1 MFYSNED
8 QELFNK
14 IMKQIC
20 KNAKKNFEENNKMK
34 ILSKKHP
41 QTDTIKMIVLCA
53 LLMLFVSFKTTKN
66 DDPIYLDP
74 SKSVEARVADLMSRM
89 TLEDKVYQMNQFVGL
104 EHMKKGNPDDDKE
117 NNDAQGFYKTLSV
130 NDVSKMC
137 EEGKIGSFLH
147 VLTAKEANYL
157 QELALKAP
165 LKIPV
170 LIGIDAIHGNA
181 LVSGTTVYPSPIGLA
196 STWNDDFLYTIGKQ
210 TAKEMR
216 ATGSHWTF
224 TPNIDVLRDPRWGR
238 VGETLG
244 EDPFM
249 VGNMGASMIRG
260 FQQDDFTGTEKV
272 IACAKHMIG
281 GGESINGLNAAPADI
296 SVRTLREVHLPPYKK
311 AIDAGVYSIMA
322 AHNEING
329 VPSHMSKWL
338 MTDVLRNEW
347 NFQGFYVSDWL
358 DIERI
363 NTLHHTAKDMKEA
376 SFLSVDAGMDM
387 HMHGPKFTDA
397 IIASVKEGKLSIN
410 RVNDACR
417 KILTAKFKLG
427 LFENRFVD
435 LEKKKELLFTE
446 EHKATALESARKGI
460 VLLKNNGILPLQK
473 TTSKKKIFVTGPNA
487 NNQSILGDW
496 HAVQPDE
503 NVTTIYEGIKTL
515 GETKGYAVNFFNS
528 GENIRNIKS
537 SKIKEA
543 SEKAKNADYAIVVV
557 GDNSMRYKWKD
568 KTAGENM
575 ARASLNLFGKQLD
588 LVKAIKET
596 GTPVIIVLVN
606 GKPISE
612 PWLEENIPAIL
623 ESWEPGN
630 LGGQAVAEILFGDIN
645 PSGKLPLTVAR
656 SVGQLR
662 MVYNHKPS
670 AYFHKYADEKNTPLY
685 PFGYGLSYTKFK
697 YSNPKLLNTSFDD
710 DSNIKVEVAVTNIG
724 EMDGDEVV
732 QLYIRDNVSSATR
745 PVKELK
751 GYKRIN
757 LKVGETKNVVFEIT
771 PESLAFYDIDMN
783 YVVEPGTFKIM
794 TGSSSHFK
802 SLKTVELTI
811 ENKINLYN

>member
-1 MFYSNED
+1 MFKRVITKGA
-8 QELFNK
+8 LFS
-14 IMKQIC
+14 
-20 KNAKKNFEENNKMK
+20 F
-34 ILSKKHP
+34 
-41 QTDTIKMIVLCA
+41 IVTMCSSYAQNSANLHSDSTP
-53 LLMLFVSFKTTKN
+53 L
-66 DDPIYLDP
+66 YLDP
-74 SKSVEARVADLMSRM
+74 LQPTEKRIDDLMGRM

-104 EHMKKGNPDDDKE
+104 DHMKQGNPNDDKE

-157 QELALKAP
+157 QELALRSP

-196 STWNDDFLYTIGKQ
+196 STWDDDFFYSIGKQ

-224 TPNIDVLRDPRWGR
+224 TPNIDILRDPRWGR

-249 VGNMGASMIRG
+249 VGNMGAAMING
-260 FQQDDFTGTEKV
+260 FQQGDFTGTEKV
-272 IACAKHMIG
+272 IACVKHLIG
-281 GGESINGLNAAPADI
+281 GGESVNGLNAAAADI

-311 AIDAGVYSIMA
+311 AIDAGVYSMMA

-329 VPSHMSKWL
+329 IPSHMSKWL
-338 MTDVLRNEW
+338 MTDILRNEW
-347 NFQGFYVSDWL
+347 NFKGFYVSDWL

-363 NTLHHTAKDMKEA
+363 NSLHHTAKDMKEA
-376 SFLSVDAGMDM
+376 SYLSVDAGMDM
-387 HMHGPKFTDA
+387 HMHGPLFTDA
-397 IIASVKEGKLSIN
+397 IIESVKEDKLSIN

-435 LEKKKELLFTE
+435 LEKKGGLLFTE
-446 EHKATALESARKGI
+446 EHKTTALESARKGI
-460 VLLKNNGILPLQK
+460 VLLKNNGVLPLPE
-473 TTSKKKIFVTGPNA
+473 TTSKKKLFVTGPNA

-496 HAVQPDE
+496 HAAQPDE
-503 NVTTIYEGIKTL
+503 NVITIYEGIKAV
-515 GETKGYAVNFFNS
+515 GETKGYTVDFYDS
-528 GENIRNIKS
+528 GENIRKIQS
-537 SKIKEA
+537 SKIQEA
-543 SEKAKNADYAIVVV
+543 AEKAKNADYAIVVV

-575 ARASLNLFGKQLD
+575 GRANLDLFGKQLE
-588 LVKAIKET
+588 LVQAIEKT

-612 PWLEENIPAIL
+612 PWLQKNIPAIL

-685 PFGYGLSYTKFK
+685 PFGFGLSYTK
-697 YSNPKLLNTSFDD
+697 YSYSTPKLSSTTFKEN
-710 DSNIKVEVAVTNIG
+710 EVVTVTLEVTNSGKIDG
-724 EMDGDEVV
+724 EEIV
-732 QLYIRDNVSSATR
+732 QLYIRDKVSSATR

-751 GYKRIN
+751 GYQRVA
-757 LKVGETKNVVFEIT
+757 LKAGETKTVSFTIDAEI
-771 PESLAFYDIDMN
+771 LAFYDINMT
-783 YVVEPGTFKIM
+783 YCVEPGEFTIM
-794 TGSSSHFK
+794 TGSSSNDK
-802 SLKTVELTI
+802 DLKLTTLEVTNRIEL
-811 ENKINLYN
+811 

>member
-1 MFYSNED
+1 MSYTKK
-8 QELFNK
+8 QKELFNR
-14 IMKQIC
+14 IMKQIN
-20 KNAKKNFEENNKMK
+20 KNVVNNSKENNKMK

-104 EHMKKGNPDDDKE
+104 EHMKKGNPNDDKE

-130 NDVSKMC
+130 NDISKMC

-157 QELALKAP
+157 QELALKSP

-196 STWNDDFLYTIGKQ
+196 STWNDDFLYTVGKQ

-238 VGETLG
+238 VGETFG

-260 FQQDDFTGTEKV
+260 FQQDDFTGTQKV

-358 DIERI
+358 DIERL

-427 LFENRFVD
+427 LFENRFVN

-503 NVTTIYEGIKTL
+503 NVTTVYEGIKTL

-612 PWLEENIPAIL
+612 PWLQNNIPAIL

-630 LGGQAVAEILFGDIN
+630 LGGQAVAEVLFGEVN

-670 AYFHKYADEKNTPLY
+670 AYFHKYADEKKTPLY
-685 PFGYGLSYTKFK
+685 PFGFGLSYTHYK
-697 YSNPKLLNTSFDD
+697 YSAPSLSNNTLNKKNEITVT
-710 DSNIKVEVAVTNIG
+710 VEITNTGVVDG
-724 EMDGDEVV
+724 EEIA

-751 GYKRIN
+751 GYKRVA
-757 LKVGETKNVVFEIT
+757 LKAGETKKVEFT
-771 PESLAFYDIDMN
+771 LDAESLAFYDINMD
-783 YVVEPGTFKIM
+783 YCVEPGDFTIM
-794 TGSSSHFK
+794 TGSSSAK
-802 SLKTVELTI
+802 KDLKVTTLTVN
-811 ENKINLYN
+811 NKIEL

>member
-1 MFYSNED
+1 MFYTKK
-8 QELFNK
+8 QKELFNR
-14 IMKQIC
+14 IMKQIN
-20 KNAKKNFEENNKMK
+20 KNVENSSKENNKMK

-74 SKSVEARVADLMSRM
+74 SKSVEARVTDLMSRM

-147 VLTAKEANYL
+147 VLTAEEANYL
-157 QELALKAP
+157 QELALKSP

-196 STWNDDFLYTIGKQ
+196 STWNDDFLYTVGKQ

-224 TPNIDVLRDPRWGR
+224 TPNIDILRDPRWGR
-238 VGETLG
+238 VGETFG

-358 DIERI
+358 DIERL

-397 IIASVKEGKLSIN
+397 IIASVKEGKLSES
-410 RVNDACR
+410 RVNDACK
-417 KILTAKFKLG
+417 KILTAKFRLG

-503 NVTTIYEGIKTL
+503 NVTTVYEGIKTL

-630 LGGQAVAEILFGDIN
+630 LGGQAVAEVLFGEVN

-662 MVYNHKPS
+662 MIYNHKPS
-670 AYFHKYADEKNTPLY
+670 AYFHKYADEKKTPLY
-685 PFGYGLSYTKFK
+685 PFGFGLSYTNYK
-697 YSNPKLLNTSFDD
+697 YSAPSLSNNTLNKKNEITVT
-710 DSNIKVEVAVTNIG
+710 VEITNTGAVDG
-724 EMDGDEVV
+724 EEIA

-751 GYKRIN
+751 GYKRVA
-757 LKVGETKNVVFEIT
+757 LKAGETKKVTFSLNA
-771 PESLAFYDIDMN
+771 ESLAFYDINMV
-783 YVVEPGTFKIM
+783 YCVEPGKFTIM
-794 TGSSSHFK
+794 TGSSSNSK
-802 SLKTVELTI
+802 DLKKVILTVN
-811 ENKINLYN
+811 NKIEL

>member
-1 MFYSNED
+1 
-8 QELFNK
+8 
-14 IMKQIC
+14 MKQIN
-20 KNAKKNFEENNKMK
+20 KNVENSSKENNKMK

-74 SKSVEARVADLMSRM
+74 SKSVEARVTDLMSRM

-147 VLTAKEANYL
+147 VLTTEEANYL
-157 QELALKAP
+157 QELALKSP

-196 STWNDDFLYTIGKQ
+196 STWNDDFLYSVGKQ

-238 VGETLG
+238 VGETFG

-358 DIERI
+358 DIERL

-417 KILTAKFKLG
+417 KILTVKFKLG

-503 NVTTIYEGIKTL
+503 NVTTVYEGIKTL

-630 LGGQAVAEILFGDIN
+630 LGGQAVAEVLFGEVN

-662 MVYNHKPS
+662 MIYNHKPS

-685 PFGYGLSYTKFK
+685 PFGYGLSYTK
-697 YSNPKLLNTSFDD
+697 YSYNAPKLSSTTFNQGEAVTVT
-710 DSNIKVEVAVTNIG
+710 VEVTNSG
-724 EMDGDEVV
+724 KMDGEEIV
-732 QLYIRDNVSSATR
+732 QLYIRDKVSSVTR

-751 GYKRIN
+751 GYQRVA
-757 LKVGETKNVVFEIT
+757 LKVGETKTVSFTINA
-771 PESLAFYDIDMN
+771 ESLAFYDINMT
-783 YVVEPGTFKIM
+783 YCVEPGKFTIM
-794 TGSSSHFK
+794 TGSSSNSK
-802 SLKTVELTI
+802 DLKKVILAVN
-811 ENKINLYN
+811 NKIEL

>member
-1 MFYSNED
+1 MSILRKKHSPITALKTIILSVLIA
-8 QELFNK
+8 LFISFK
-14 IMKQIC
+14 S
-20 KNAKKNFEENNKMK
+20 NNK
-34 ILSKKHP
+34 
-41 QTDTIKMIVLCA
+41 
-53 LLMLFVSFKTTKN
+53 
-66 DDPIYLDP
+66 DPIYLDP
-74 SKSVEARVADLMSRM
+74 FYSVEARVTDLMSRM

-130 NDVSKMC
+130 NDVIKMC

-147 VLTAKEANYL
+147 VLTAEEANYL
-157 QELALKAP
+157 QELALKSP

-196 STWNDDFLYTIGKQ
+196 STWNDDFLHAIGKQ

-238 VGETLG
+238 VGETFG

-260 FQQDDFTGTEKV
+260 FQQNNFTGTEKV
-272 IACAKHMIG
+272 IACAKHLIG
-281 GGESINGLNAAPADI
+281 GGESINGLNVAPADI

-311 AIDAGVYSIMA
+311 AINAGVFSIMA
-322 AHNEING
+322 AHNELNG
-329 VPSHMSKWL
+329 IPCHMNKWL
-338 MTDVLRNEW
+338 MTDVLRNEYG
-347 NFQGFYVSDWL
+347 FKGFYISDWL

-376 SFLSVDAGMDM
+376 SFLSVEAGMDM

-397 IIASVKEGKLSIN
+397 IIACVKEGKLSVN
-410 RVNDACR
+410 RINDACR
-417 KILTAKFKLG
+417 KLLTAKFRLG
-427 LFENRFVD
+427 LFEHRFVE
-435 LEKKKELLFTE
+435 LKKKNESLFTE
-446 EHKATALESARKGI
+446 THKATALESARKGI
-460 VLLKNNGILPLQK
+460 VLLKNNGILPLPK
-473 TTSKKKIFVTGPNA
+473 ETSKKKVFVTGPNA

-496 HAVQPDE
+496 HAIQPDE
-503 NVTTIYEGIKTL
+503 NVITIYEGIKSL
-515 GETKGYAVNFFNS
+515 GERKGYQVTFFNS
-528 GENIRNIKS
+528 GENSRNIQR

-543 SEKAKNADYAIVVV
+543 AEKAKNADYAIVVV

-575 ARASLNLFGKQLD
+575 ARASLDLFGKQLD
-588 LVKAIKET
+588 LVKAIHKT
-596 GTPVIIVLVN
+596 GTPVIIILVN

-612 PWLEENIPAIL
+612 PWLQHKIPAIL
-623 ESWEPGN
+623 EAWEPGN
-630 LGGQAVAEILFGDIN
+630 MGGQAVAEILFGEVN

-656 SVGQLR
+656 NVGQLR
-662 MVYNHKPS
+662 MIYNHKPA
-670 AYFHKYADEKNTPLY
+670 AYFHKYADEKKTPLY
-685 PFGYGLSYTKFK
+685 PFGYGLSYTNYK
-697 YSNPKLLNTSFDD
+697 YSVPSLSNNTLDKK
-710 DSNIKVEVAVTNIG
+710 NEITVAVEITNTGDVDG
-724 EMDGDEVV
+724 EEIA

-751 GYKRIN
+751 GYKRVA
-757 LKVGETKNVVFEIT
+757 LKAGETKTVNFT
-771 PESLAFYDIDMN
+771 LDAESLAFYDLNMK
-783 YVVEPGTFKIM
+783 YCVEPGVFTIM
-794 TGSSSHFK
+794 TGSSSAK
-802 SLKTVELTI
+802 KDLKTITLTVHHKI
-811 ENKINLYN
+811 EW

>member
-1 MFYSNED
+1 MSYTKK
-8 QELFNK
+8 QKELFNR
-14 IMKQIC
+14 IMKQIN
-20 KNAKKNFEENNKMK
+20 KNVVNNSKENNKMK

-104 EHMKKGNPDDDKE
+104 EHMKKGNPNDDKE

-130 NDVSKMC
+130 NDISKMC

-157 QELALKAP
+157 QELALKSP

-181 LVSGTTVYPSPIGLA
+181 LVSGTTVYPSPIGLT
-196 STWNDDFLYTIGKQ
+196 STWNDDFLYTVGKQ

-238 VGETLG
+238 VGETFG

-260 FQQDDFTGTEKV
+260 FQQDDFTGTQKV

-427 LFENRFVD
+427 LFENRFVN

-503 NVTTIYEGIKTL
+503 NVTTVYEGIKTL
-515 GETKGYAVNFFNS
+515 GGTKGYAVNFFNS
-528 GENIRNIKS
+528 GENIRNIKV

-557 GDNSMRYKWKD
+557 GDNSMRYKWQD

-588 LVKAIKET
+588 LVKAIKKT

-685 PFGYGLSYTKFK
+685 PFGYGLSYTK
-697 YSNPKLLNTSFDD
+697 YSYNAPKLSSTTFNQGEAVTVT
-710 DSNIKVEVAVTNIG
+710 VEVTNSG
-724 EMDGDEVV
+724 KMDGEEIV
-732 QLYIRDNVSSATR
+732 QLYIRDKVSSVTR

-751 GYKRIN
+751 GYQRVA
-757 LKVGETKNVVFEIT
+757 LKVGETKTVSFTINA
-771 PESLAFYDIDMN
+771 ESLAFYDINMT
-783 YVVEPGTFKIM
+783 YCVEPGKFTIM
-794 TGSSSHFK
+794 TGSSSNSK
-802 SLKTVELTI
+802 DLKKVILAVN
-811 ENKINLYN
+811 NKIEL

>member
-1 MFYSNED
+1 MF
-8 QELFNK
+8 
-14 IMKQIC
+14 
-20 KNAKKNFEENNKMK
+20 KKV
-34 ILSKKHP
+34 IKKVFFFSFIVTMYCSYAQNP
-41 QTDTIKMIVLCA
+41 SRLNQTPSPL
-53 LLMLFVSFKTTKN
+53 
-66 DDPIYLDP
+66 YLDP
-74 SKSVEARVADLMSRM
+74 TQPTEKRVADLMSRM

-104 EHMKKGNPDDDKE
+104 DHMKKGNPNDDKE

-130 NDVSKMC
+130 NDVTAMC

-157 QELALKAP
+157 QELALKSP

-196 STWNDDFLYTIGKQ
+196 STWNDDFLYSIGKQ

-224 TPNIDVLRDPRWGR
+224 TPNIDILRDPRWGR

-249 VGNMGASMIRG
+249 VGNMGAAMING
-260 FQQDDFTGTEKV
+260 FQQGDFTGTQKV
-272 IACAKHMIG
+272 IACVKHLIG

-296 SVRTLREVHLPPYKK
+296 SLRTLREIHLPPYKK

-329 VPSHMSKWL
+329 IPSHMSKWL

-347 NFQGFYVSDWL
+347 GFKGFYVSDWL

-363 NTLHHTAKDMKEA
+363 NTLHTTAKDMKEA
-376 SFLSVDAGMDM
+376 SYLSVAAGMDM
-387 HMHGPKFTDA
+387 HMHGPFFTDA
-397 IIASVKEGKLSIN
+397 IIESVKEGTLSIN
-410 RVNDACR
+410 RVNEACH
-417 KILTAKFKLG
+417 KILTAKFNLG

-435 LEKKKELLFTE
+435 LEKKGELLFTE
-446 EHKATALESARKGI
+446 EHKTTALESARKGI
-460 VLLKNNGILPLQK
+460 VLLKNNGILPIQK

-496 HAVQPDE
+496 HAAQPDE
-503 NVTTIYEGIKTL
+503 NVITIYEGIKTL
-515 GETKGYAVNFFNS
+515 GETKGYAVNFFDS
-528 GENIRNIKS
+528 GENIRKIQN
-537 SKIKEA
+537 SKIQEA
-543 SEKAKNADYAIVVV
+543 AEKAKNADYAIVVV

-575 ARASLNLFGKQLD
+575 GRANLDLFGKQLE
-588 LVKAIKET
+588 LVQAIEKT

-612 PWLEENIPAIL
+612 PWLQKNIPAIL

-630 LGGQAVAEILFGDIN
+630 LGGQAVAEILFGDVN

-662 MVYNHKPS
+662 IVYNHKPS

-685 PFGYGLSYTKFK
+685 PFGYGLSYTK
-697 YSNPKLLNTSFDD
+697 YSYNAPKLSSTTFNQGEAVTVT
-710 DSNIKVEVAVTNIG
+710 VEVTNSG
-724 EMDGDEVV
+724 KMDGEEIV
-732 QLYIRDNVSSATR
+732 QLYIRDKVSSVTR

-751 GYKRIN
+751 GYQRVA
-757 LKVGETKNVVFEIT
+757 LKVGETKTVSFTINA
-771 PESLAFYDIDMN
+771 ESLAFYDINMT
-783 YVVEPGTFKIM
+783 YCVEPGKFTIM
-794 TGSSSHFK
+794 TGSSSNSK
-802 SLKTVELTI
+802 DLKKVILAVN
-811 ENKINLYN
+811 NKIEL

>member
-1 MFYSNED
+1 MFYTKK
-8 QELFNK
+8 QKELFSR
-14 IMKQIC
+14 IMKQIN
-20 KNAKKNFEENNKMK
+20 KNVENSSKENNKMK

-104 EHMKKGNPDDDKE
+104 EHMKKGNPNDVKE

-157 QELALKAP
+157 QELALKSP

-196 STWNDDFLYTIGKQ
+196 STWNDDFLYTVGKQ

-224 TPNIDVLRDPRWGR
+224 TPNIDILRDPRWGR
-238 VGETLG
+238 VGETFG

-358 DIERI
+358 DIERL

-503 NVTTIYEGIKTL
+503 NVTTVYEGIKTL

-612 PWLEENIPAIL
+612 PWLQNNIPAIL

-630 LGGQAVAEILFGDIN
+630 LGGQAVAEVLFGEVN

-670 AYFHKYADEKNTPLY
+670 AYFHKYADEKKTPLY
-685 PFGYGLSYTKFK
+685 PFGFGLSYTHYK
-697 YSNPKLLNTSFDD
+697 YSAPSLSNNTLNKKNEITVT
-710 DSNIKVEVAVTNIG
+710 VEITNTGVVDG
-724 EMDGDEVV
+724 EEIA

-751 GYKRIN
+751 GYKRVA
-757 LKVGETKNVVFEIT
+757 LKAGETKKVEFT
-771 PESLAFYDIDMN
+771 LDAESLAFYDINMD
-783 YVVEPGTFKIM
+783 YCVEPGDFTIM
-794 TGSSSHFK
+794 TGSSSAK
-802 SLKTVELTI
+802 KDLKVTTLTVN
-811 ENKINLYN
+811 NKIEL

>member
-1 MFYSNED
+1 MLIKTIQKSILLKLILVALFSCAQEKSESN
-8 QELFNK
+8 
-14 IMKQIC
+14 
-20 KNAKKNFEENNKMK
+20 
-34 ILSKKHP
+34 S
-41 QTDTIKMIVLCA
+41 
-53 LLMLFVSFKTTKN
+53 SFK
-66 DDPIYLDP
+66 PLYLDP
-74 SKSVEARVADLMSRM
+74 SQPIEKRVDDLMGRM

-104 EHMKKGNPDDDKE
+104 DHMKQGNPNDDKA

-147 VLTAKEANYL
+147 VLTAEEANLL
-157 QELALKAP
+157 QELALKSP

-181 LVSGTTVYPSPIGLA
+181 LVSGSTVYPSPIALA
-196 STWNDDFLYTIGKQ
+196 STWNDDILYMIGKQ

-224 TPNIDVLRDPRWGR
+224 TPNIDILRDPRWGR

-244 EDPFM
+244 EDPFL
-249 VGNMGASMIRG
+249 VGNMGAAMING

-272 IACAKHMIG
+272 IACAKHMIA

-296 SVRTLREVHLPPYKK
+296 SIRTLREVHLPPYKK

-329 VPSHMSKWL
+329 IPSHMSKWL

-347 NFQGFYVSDWL
+347 DFKGFYVSDWL

-363 NTLHHTAKDMKEA
+363 DKLHHVAKDMKEA
-376 SFLSVDAGMDM
+376 SYLSVDAGMDM
-387 HMHGPKFTDA
+387 HMHGPFFTDA
-397 IIASVKEGKLSIN
+397 IIESVKEGKLSIN
-410 RVNDACR
+410 RVNEACR

-435 LEKKKELLFTE
+435 LEKKEELLFTE

-496 HAVQPDE
+496 HAAQPDE
-503 NVTTIYEGIKTL
+503 NVITIYEGIKTL

-575 ARASLNLFGKQLD
+575 GRANLDLFGKQLE
-588 LVKAIKET
+588 LVQAIEKT

-612 PWLEENIPAIL
+612 PWLQKNIPAIL

-685 PFGYGLSYTKFK
+685 PFGYGLSYTK
-697 YSNPKLLNTSFDD
+697 YSYNAPKLSSTTFNQGEAVTVT
-710 DSNIKVEVAVTNIG
+710 VEVTNSG
-724 EMDGDEVV
+724 KMDGEEIV
-732 QLYIRDNVSSATR
+732 QLYIRDKVSSATR

-751 GYKRIN
+751 GYQRVA
-757 LKVGETKNVVFEIT
+757 LKAGETKTVSFTIDA
-771 PESLAFYDIDMN
+771 ESLAFYDINMA
-783 YVVEPGTFKIM
+783 YCVEPGEFIIM
-794 TGSSSHFK
+794 TGSSSNDK
-802 SLKTVELTI
+802 DLKLTTLKVNNRIEL
-811 ENKINLYN
+811 

>member
-1 MFYSNED
+1 MT
-8 QELFNK
+8 NK
-14 IMKQIC
+14 IIQILTVITC
-20 KNAKKNFEENNKMK
+20 FLFLFSACNKIKNN
-34 ILSKKHP
+34 S
-41 QTDTIKMIVLCA
+41 IV
-53 LLMLFVSFKTTKN
+53 
-66 DDPIYLDP
+66 YLDP
-74 SKSVEARVADLMSRM
+74 AATTENRVNDLMQRM

-104 EHMKKGNPDDDKE
+104 DHMRKGNPNDDKA
-117 NNDAQGFYKTLSV
+117 NNDAQGFYKDLSI
-130 NDVSKMC
+130 NDVTNLTI
-137 EEGKIGSFLH
+137 EGKIGSFLH

-157 QELALKAP
+157 QELALKSP

-196 STWNDDFLYTIGKQ
+196 STWDDTFLYSIGKQ

-224 TPNIDVLRDPRWGR
+224 TPNIDILRDPRWGR

-249 VGNMGASMIRG
+249 VGNMGAAMING
-260 FQQDDFTGTEKV
+260 FQQDDFTGTQKV
-272 IACAKHMIG
+272 IACVKHLIG

-296 SVRTLREVHLPPYKK
+296 SLRTLREVHLPPYKK
-311 AIDAGVYSIMA
+311 AIDVGVYSIMA
-322 AHNEING
+322 AHNELNG
-329 VPSHMSKWL
+329 VPCHMNKWL
-338 MTDVLRNEW
+338 MTDVLRNEFGF
-347 NFQGFYVSDWL
+347 NGFYVSDWL

-376 SFLSVDAGMDM
+376 SYLSVDAGMDM

-397 IIASVKEGKLSIN
+397 IIASVKEGSLSIS

-435 LEKKKELLFTE
+435 LEKKEELLFTE

-473 TTSKKKIFVTGPNA
+473 TTSKKNIFVTGPNA

-496 HAVQPDE
+496 HAIQPDE

-515 GETKGYAVNFFNS
+515 GETKGYSVNYFNS
-528 GENIRNIKS
+528 GENIRKIKD

-543 SEKAKNADYAIVVV
+543 AKRAKNADFAIVVV

-575 ARASLNLFGKQLD
+575 ARASLDLFGKQLD
-588 LVKAIKET
+588 LVQAIEKT

-612 PWLEENIPAIL
+612 PWLQKNIPAII

-630 LGGQAVAEILFGDIN
+630 LGGQAVAEVLFGDVN

-662 MVYNHKPS
+662 MIYNHKPS
-670 AYFHKYADEKNTPLY
+670 AYFHKYADEKKTPLY
-685 PFGYGLSYTKFK
+685 PFGFGLSYTNYTYGKPIL
-697 YSNPKLLNTSFDD
+697 SNTSL
-710 DSNIKVEVAVTNIG
+710 NKENTITVTVEITNSGMVDG
-724 EMDGDEVV
+724 EEIA
-732 QLYIRDNVSSATR
+732 QLYIRDNVSSVTR

-751 GYKRIN
+751 GYRRVA
-757 LKVGETKNVVFEIT
+757 LKAGETKKVNFFLNA
-771 PESLAFYDIDMN
+771 ESLAFYDINMN
-783 YVVEPGTFKIM
+783 YCVEPGIFTIM
-794 TGSSSHFK
+794 TGSSSSSK
-802 SLKTVELTI
+802 DLKKTILTTDNRIEL
-811 ENKINLYN
+811 

>member
-1 MFYSNED
+1 MNI
-8 QELFNK
+8 L
-14 IMKQIC
+14 
-20 KNAKKNFEENNKMK
+20 KNT
-34 ILSKKHP
+34 LT
-41 QTDTIKMIVLCA
+41 QTNIIKMVVLSA
-53 LLMLFVSFKTTKN
+53 VLMLFFSFKTAN
-66 DDPIYLDP
+66 DDDPIYLDP
-74 SKSVEARVADLMSRM
+74 SKSVEARVADLMNRM

-157 QELALKAP
+157 QELALKSP

-181 LVSGTTVYPSPIGLA
+181 LVSGTSVYPSPIGLA
-196 STWNDDFLYTIGKQ
+196 STWSDDFLYTIGKQ

-224 TPNIDVLRDPRWGR
+224 TPNIDILRDPRWGR
-238 VGETLG
+238 VGETFG

-249 VGNMGASMIRG
+249 VGNMGAAMIQG

-338 MTDVLRNEW
+338 MTDILRNEW
-347 NFQGFYVSDWL
+347 EFQGFYVSDWL

-363 NTLHHTAKDMKEA
+363 NTLHHTANDMKQA

-387 HMHGPKFTDA
+387 HMHGPFFTDA
-397 IIASVKEGKLSIN
+397 VIASVKEGKLSIN

-435 LEKKKELLFTE
+435 LEKKGELLFTD
-446 EHKATALESARKGI
+446 EHKATALESARKGV
-460 VLLKNNGILPLQK
+460 VLLKNNGTLPLQK

-496 HAVQPDE
+496 HAAQPDE
-503 NVTTIYEGIKTL
+503 NVITIYEGIKTL
-515 GETKGYAVNFFNS
+515 GETKGYAVTFFDS
-528 GENIRNIKS
+528 GENIRKIQS
-537 SKIKEA
+537 SKIQEA
-543 SEKAKNADYAIVVV
+543 AEKAKIELSSSAQTEINQPFI
-557 GDNSMRYKWKD
+557 SMDPNGGQPLHLVLKLTRAKLESLVIDLIKRSLKPCASALKD
-568 KTAGENM
+568 AGLSKSDIDE
-575 ARASLNLFGKQLD
+575 
-588 LVKAIKET
+588 
-596 GTPVIIVLVN
+596 IVLV
-606 GKPISE
+606 
-612 PWLEENIPAIL
+612 
-623 ESWEPGN
+623 
-630 LGGQAVAEILFGDIN
+630 GGM
-645 PSGKLPLTVAR
+645 T
-656 SVGQLR
+656 R
-662 MVYNHKPS
+662 M
-670 AYFHKYADEKNTPLY
+670 
-685 PFGYGLSYTKFK
+685 
-697 YSNPKLLNTSFDD
+697 PKV
-710 DSNIKVEVAVTNIG
+710 IEAVTEFFGKEPHKGVNP
-724 EMDGDEVV
+724 DEVV
-732 QLYIRDNVSSATR
+732 ALGAAIQAGVLQGD
-745 PVKELK
+745 VKD
-751 GYKRIN
+751 
-757 LKVGETKNVVFEIT
+757 VVLLDVT
-771 PESLAFYDIDMN
+771 PLSL
-783 YVVEPGTFKIM
+783 
-794 TGSSSHFK
+794 
-802 SLKTVELTI
+802 SLI
-811 ENKINLYN
+811 HI

>member
-1 MFYSNED
+1 MF
-8 QELFNK
+8 
-14 IMKQIC
+14 
-20 KNAKKNFEENNKMK
+20 KKVIRKV
-34 ILSKKHP
+34 ILLSLILTVCSFYAQNSSGLKSG
-41 QTDTIKMIVLCA
+41 
-53 LLMLFVSFKTTKN
+53 VS
-66 DDPIYLDP
+66 PLYLDP
-74 SKSVEARVADLMSRM
+74 FQPTEKRIDDLMKRM

-104 EHMKKGNPDDDKE
+104 DHMEKGNPDDDKE

-157 QELALKAP
+157 QELALKSP

-196 STWNDDFLYTIGKQ
+196 STWDDDFLYSIGKQ

-224 TPNIDVLRDPRWGR
+224 TPNIDILRDPRWGR

-249 VGNMGASMIRG
+249 VGNMGAAMIHG
-260 FQQDDFTGTEKV
+260 FQQGDFTGTQKV
-272 IACAKHMIG
+272 IACAKHLIG

-311 AIDAGVYSIMA
+311 AIDAGLYSIMA

-338 MTDVLRNEW
+338 MTDILRNEW
-347 NFQGFYVSDWL
+347 NFKGFYVSDWL

-363 NTLHHTAKDMKEA
+363 DKLHHVAQDMKEA

-387 HMHGPKFTDA
+387 HMHGPEFTDA

-435 LEKKKELLFTE
+435 LEKKGALLFTE

-460 VLLKNNGILPLQK
+460 ILLKNNGILPLPE

-503 NVTTIYEGIKTL
+503 NVITIYEGIKAL
-515 GETKGYAVNFFNS
+515 GETKGYAVNFFDS
-528 GENIRNIKS
+528 GENIRKIQS
-537 SKIKEA
+537 SKIQEA
-543 SEKAKNADYAIVVV
+543 AEKAKNADYAIVVV

-575 ARASLNLFGKQLD
+575 GRAHLDLFGKQLE
-588 LVKAIKET
+588 LVQAIKKT

-612 PWLEENIPAIL
+612 PWLEKNIPAIL

-630 LGGQAVAEILFGDIN
+630 LGGQAVAEILFGDVN

-662 MVYNHKPS
+662 MIYNHKPS
-670 AYFHKYADEKNTPLY
+670 AYFHKYADEKKTPLY
-685 PFGYGLSYTKFK
+685 PFGFGLSYTKYSYNAPKMSSKTFK
-697 YSNPKLLNTSFDD
+697 QNQAITVT
-710 DSNIKVEVAVTNIG
+710 VEVTNSG
-724 EMDGDEVV
+724 EIDGEEIV
-732 QLYIRDNVSSATR
+732 QLYIRDKVSSATR

-751 GYKRIN
+751 GYQRVA
-757 LKVGETKNVVFEIT
+757 LKAGETKTVSFTIDA
-771 PESLAFYDIDMN
+771 ESLAFYDINMA
-783 YVVEPGTFKIM
+783 YCVEPGEFMIM
-794 TGSSSHFK
+794 TGASSNDKDLK
-802 SLKTVELTI
+802 STTLEVNNRIEL
-811 ENKINLYN
+811 

>member
-1 MFYSNED
+1 MFSSYAQNSS
-8 QELFNK
+8 ELRSDFSP
-14 IMKQIC
+14 
-20 KNAKKNFEENNKMK
+20 
-34 ILSKKHP
+34 L
-41 QTDTIKMIVLCA
+41 
-53 LLMLFVSFKTTKN
+53 
-66 DDPIYLDP
+66 YLDP
-74 SKSVEARVADLMSRM
+74 LQPTEKRIDDLMKRM

-104 EHMKKGNPDDDKE
+104 DHMKKGNPDDDKE

-157 QELALKAP
+157 QELALKSP

-196 STWNDDFLYTIGKQ
+196 STWDDDFLYSIGKQ

-224 TPNIDVLRDPRWGR
+224 TPNIDILRDPRWGR

-249 VGNMGASMIRG
+249 VGNMGAAMIHG
-260 FQQDDFTGTEKV
+260 FQQGDFTGTQKV
-272 IACAKHMIG
+272 IACAKHLIG

-296 SVRTLREVHLPPYKK
+296 SMRTLREVHLPPYKK
-311 AIDAGVYSIMA
+311 AIDAGLYSIMA

-338 MTDVLRNEW
+338 MTNVLRNEW
-347 NFQGFYVSDWL
+347 NFKGFYVSDWL

-363 NTLHHTAKDMKEA
+363 DKLHHVAQDMKEA

-387 HMHGPKFTDA
+387 HMHGPEFTDA

-435 LEKKKELLFTE
+435 LEKKGELLFTE

-460 VLLKNNGILPLQK
+460 ILLKNNGILPLPE

-503 NVTTIYEGIKTL
+503 NVITIYEGIKAL
-515 GETKGYAVNFFNS
+515 GETKGYAVNFFDS
-528 GENIRNIKS
+528 GENIRKIQS
-537 SKIKEA
+537 SKIQEA
-543 SEKAKNADYAIVVV
+543 AEKAKNADYAIVVV

-575 ARASLNLFGKQLD
+575 GRAHLDLFGKQLE
-588 LVKAIKET
+588 LVQAIKKT

-612 PWLEENIPAIL
+612 PWLEKNIPAIL

-630 LGGQAVAEILFGDIN
+630 LGGQAVAEILFGDVN

-662 MVYNHKPS
+662 MIYNHKPS
-670 AYFHKYADEKNTPLY
+670 AYFHKYADEKKTPLY
-685 PFGYGLSYTKFK
+685 PFGFGLSYTKYSYNAPKMSSKTFK
-697 YSNPKLLNTSFDD
+697 QNQAITVT
-710 DSNIKVEVAVTNIG
+710 VEVTNSG
-724 EMDGDEVV
+724 EIDGEEIV
-732 QLYIRDNVSSATR
+732 QLYIRDKVSSATR

-751 GYKRIN
+751 GYQRVA
-757 LKVGETKNVVFEIT
+757 LKAGETKTVSFTIDA
-771 PESLAFYDIDMN
+771 ESLAFYDINMA
-783 YVVEPGTFKIM
+783 YCVEPGEFMIM
-794 TGSSSHFK
+794 TGASSNDKDLK
-802 SLKTVELTI
+802 STTLEVNNRIEL
-811 ENKINLYN
+811 